1 MDSGRNNSRSDQIS
15 RRHLLR
21 SAAVLGAGAFVGGA
35 PLTARAAA
43 PPTLVTSIRSLSN
56 PYHAV
61 WKIGA
66 EAFAK
71 SVGLQHVT
79 LVTEANSEKGIS
91 DIRAMIAKTGG
102 DMVLNVDPNNT
113 PDARPIVE
121 ACHKAKVYVVTWW
134 NKPADLHPW
143 DFNPYYISHIEFDGV
158 TNGGYITEELF
169 KAMGDDGGFVALG
182 GMISDSAAIDRRK
195 GMMDALKKHPKVQL
209 LDFQTADWQSQKAFD
224 VTSSWLTRF
233 GDKIKGVWAAN
244 DDMGVGAL
252 EALRAQGL
260 AGKVPVVG
268 IDGIKAAV
276 EAVKAGEFVCTVTS
290 DPYWQGGIGLS
301 MALEAL
307 QGKFD
312 PAKEP
317 KIHREFNARTVKIT
331 RDNVEEYIKTQVDS
345 HPTIDWTDLWSRVA
359 SPIVYG

>member
-1 MDSGRNNSRSDQIS
+1 MTKSDAHQGIN
-15 RRHLLR
+15 RRQMLQ
-21 SAAVLGAGAFVGGA
+21 SVAGLGAGALASSYPFA
-35 PLTARAAA
+35 ARADAGQPA
-43 PPTLVTSIRSLSN
+43 LVTSIRSLSN

-61 WKIGA
+61 WKVGA
-66 EAFAK
+66 DAFGKA
-71 SVGLQHVT
+71 VGIPST
-79 LVTEANSEKGIS
+79 ILVTEANSEKGIS

-102 DMVLNVDPNNT
+102 NMVLNVDPNNT

-121 ACHKAKVYVVTWW
+121 ACFKAKVYVVSWW

-143 DFNPYYISHIEFDGV
+143 DFDPYYISHIEFDGV
-158 TNGGYITEELF
+158 TNGGYITEALF
-169 KAMGDDGGFVALG
+169 KAMGDEGGFVAVG
-182 GMISDSAAIDRRK
+182 GMISNSAAIDRRK
-195 GMMDALKKHPKVQL
+195 GMMETLKKHPKVEL
-209 LDFQTADWQSQKAFD
+209 LDFQTGDWQSQKAFD
-224 VTSSWLTRF
+224 ITASWLTRF

-244 DDMGVGAL
+244 DDMGTGAL

-260 AGKVPVVG
+260 AGKIPVVG

-301 MALEAL
+301 MGLEAH

-312 PAKEP
+312 PSKEP
-317 KIHREFNARTVKIT
+317 KLHREFNAKTIKIT
-331 RDNVEEYIKTQVDS
+331 RDNVDEYIKTQVQS
-345 HPTIDWTDLWSRVA
+345 HPQIDWSDLWSRVA

>member
-1 MDSGRNNSRSDQIS
+1 MTRDNHALPFAVGR
-15 RRHLLR
+15 RRLLAGA
-21 SAAVLGAGAFVGGA
+21 AAVGAGAAALAGLPRRGWA
-35 PLTARAAA
+35 DNPPL
-43 PPTLVTSIRSLSN
+43 LVTSIRSLSN

-61 WKIGA
+61 WKQGA
-66 EAFAK
+66 DAFAK
-71 SVGLQHVT
+71 EMGMPNVT
-79 LVTEANSEKGIS
+79 LVTEGNSEKGIS

-102 DMVLNVDPNNT
+102 HMVLAVDPNNT

-121 ACHKAKVYVVTWW
+121 ACHKAKVYVVSWW

-158 TNGGYITEELF
+158 TNGAYITEQLF
-169 KAMGDDGGFVALG
+169 KAMGDEGGYVAIG
-182 GMISDSAAIDRRK
+182 GIISNSAAITRRK
-195 GMMDALKKHPKVQL
+195 GMMETLKKHPKITL
-209 LDFQTADWQSQKAFD
+209 LDFQTADWQAQKAFD
-224 VTSSWLTRF
+224 IMNSWLTRF

-244 DDMGVGAL
+244 DDMGTGAL
-252 EALRAQGL
+252 EAMRAQGL
-260 AGKVPVVG
+260 AGKIPVVG

-301 MALEAL
+301 MGLEAS

-317 KIHREFNARTVKIT
+317 RIHREFNARTVKIT
-331 RDNVEEYIKTQVDS
+331 HDNVDNYIKTEVNS
-345 HPTIDWTDLWSRVA
+345 HP
-359 SPIVYG
+359 

>member
-1 MDSGRNNSRSDQIS
+1 MNSVKDDFRIDRIN
-15 RRHLLR
+15 RRQVLT
-21 SAAVLGAGAFVGGA
+21 AAALAGAGALAGGLPRA
-35 PLTARAAA
+35 ARAAA
-43 PPTLVTSIRSLSN
+43 LPTLVTSIRSLSN

-61 WKIGA
+61 WKTGA
-66 EAFAK
+66 DAFAK
-71 SVGLQHVT
+71 SLGTTNVT

-102 DMVLNVDPNNT
+102 NMVLSVDPNNT

-121 ACHKAKVYVVTWW
+121 ACFKAKVYVVSWW

-158 TNGGYITEELF
+158 GNGAYITEQLF
-169 KAMGDDGGFVALG
+169 KAMGGEGGYVAVG
-182 GMISDSAAIDRRK
+182 GIISDSGAIDRRK
-195 GMMDALKKHPKVQL
+195 GMMETLKKYPKIEL
-209 LDFQTADWQSQKAFD
+209 LDFQTGDWQSQKAFD
-224 VTSSWLTRF
+224 ITSSWLARF
-233 GDKIKGVWAAN
+233 GEKIKGVWAAN
-244 DDMGVGAL
+244 DSMGTGVL

-268 IDGIKAAV
+268 IDGIPAAV
-276 EAVKAGEFVCTVTS
+276 QAVKAGEFVCTTTS

-301 MALEAL
+301 ISLEAF

-317 KIHREFNARTVKIT
+317 KIHREFNAQTVKIT
-331 RDNVEEYIKTQVDS
+331 RENVDDYIKNNLDS
-345 HPTIDWTDLWSRVA
+345 HPTIDWNDLWSRVS
-359 SPIVYG
+359 SPMVYD